1 MSQITSP
8 ATYSISR
15 PQDVID
21 IVNKNSAINTSI
33 GVIFIA
39 LGGILID
46 AYQAA
51 MVGFGNKYIAAQF
64 GISPGLAATV
74 NASVLIAAL
83 IGGLLANRVINRFG
97 QKRAFIIGMGLC
109 TIGAAAVA
117 IAPSIWWVLVCR
129 VIMGFGLGIDF
140 PLATNA
146 VAELRGSTSKKTGTS
161 VNLWQMA
168 WYVSTTVV
176 YLVLL
181 PLLLSGIAE
190 EQLWRYGIFIGAIFA
205 VIFMILRY
213 FFIGESAMWAARVGR
228 YQKRATFWENVM
240 VFRLTLRHR
249 VQQKR
254 NSRKKQRIN
263 TVVDMASYL
272 MIVTANAP
280 FLAVSWQPCRRGNIT
295 P

>member
-140 PLATNA
+140 LWQPMPWQSFVVQRRRKPHVGQPLANGLVCFDNRCLFGA
-146 VAELRGSTSKKTGTS
+146 FAAAS
-161 VNLWQMA
+161 V
-168 WYVSTTVV
+168 WY
-176 YLVLL
+176 
-181 PLLLSGIAE
+181 
-190 EQLWRYGIFIGAIFA
+190 R
-205 VIFMILRY
+205 
-213 FFIGESAMWAARVGR
+213 
-228 YQKRATFWENVM
+228 
-240 VFRLTLRHR
+240 
-249 VQQKR
+249 
-254 NSRKKQRIN
+254 
-263 TVVDMASYL
+263 
-272 MIVTANAP
+272 
-280 FLAVSWQPCRRGNIT
+280 
-295 P
+295 

>member
-97 QKRAFIIGMGLC
+97 QKRAFIIGMGVVHHRCCSGSYCSQYLVGAGVPRHHGLWFRHRLPFGNQC
-109 TIGAAAVA
+109 RGRASWFNVEENRHVGQPLANGLVCFDNRCLFGAFAAA
-117 IAPSIWWVLVCR
+117 
-129 VIMGFGLGIDF
+129 
-140 PLATNA
+140 
-146 VAELRGSTSKKTGTS
+146 S
-161 VNLWQMA
+161 VG
-168 WYVSTTVV
+168 Y
-176 YLVLL
+176 
-181 PLLLSGIAE
+181 
-190 EQLWRYGIFIGAIFA
+190 R
-205 VIFMILRY
+205 
-213 FFIGESAMWAARVGR
+213 
-228 YQKRATFWENVM
+228 
-240 VFRLTLRHR
+240 
-249 VQQKR
+249 
-254 NSRKKQRIN
+254 
-263 TVVDMASYL
+263 
-272 MIVTANAP
+272 
-280 FLAVSWQPCRRGNIT
+280 
-295 P
+295 

>member
-146 VAELRGSTSKKTGTS
+146 VAELWFNVEENRNVGQPLANGLVCFDNRCLFGAFAAAS
-161 VNLWQMA
+161 V
-168 WYVSTTVV
+168 WY
-176 YLVLL
+176 
-181 PLLLSGIAE
+181 
-190 EQLWRYGIFIGAIFA
+190 R
-205 VIFMILRY
+205 
-213 FFIGESAMWAARVGR
+213 
-228 YQKRATFWENVM
+228 
-240 VFRLTLRHR
+240 
-249 VQQKR
+249 
-254 NSRKKQRIN
+254 
-263 TVVDMASYL
+263 
-272 MIVTANAP
+272 
-280 FLAVSWQPCRRGNIT
+280 
-295 P
+295 

>member
-97 QKRAFIIGMGLC
+97 QK
-109 TIGAAAVA
+109 
-117 IAPSIWWVLVCR
+117 
-129 VIMGFGLGIDF
+129 
-140 PLATNA
+140 
-146 VAELRGSTSKKTGTS
+146 
-161 VNLWQMA
+161 
-168 WYVSTTVV
+168 
-176 YLVLL
+176 
-181 PLLLSGIAE
+181 LSLIH
-190 EQLWRYGIFIGAIFA
+190 I
-205 VIFMILRY
+205 
-213 FFIGESAMWAARVGR
+213 
-228 YQKRATFWENVM
+228 
-240 VFRLTLRHR
+240 
-249 VQQKR
+249 
-254 NSRKKQRIN
+254 
-263 TVVDMASYL
+263 
-272 MIVTANAP
+272 
-280 FLAVSWQPCRRGNIT
+280 
-295 P
+295 

>member
-146 VAELRGSTSKKTGTS
+146 VAELRGSTSKKTERRSTS
-161 VNLWQMA
+161 GKWPGMFRQPLFIWCFCRCFCL
-168 WYVSTTVV
+168 VS
-176 YLVLL
+176 LKNNC
-181 PLLLSGIAE
+181 G
-190 EQLWRYGIFIGAIFA
+190 
-205 VIFMILRY
+205 
-213 FFIGESAMWAARVGR
+213 
-228 YQKRATFWENVM
+228 
-240 VFRLTLRHR
+240 
-249 VQQKR
+249 
-254 NSRKKQRIN
+254 
-263 TVVDMASYL
+263 
-272 MIVTANAP
+272 VTEYSSEL
-280 FLAVSWQPCRRGNIT
+280 FLQSSS
-295 P
+295 

>member
-46 AYQAA
+46 AYRAA

-140 PLATNA
+140 LWQPMPWQSF
-146 VAELRGSTSKKTGTS
+146 VVQRRRKPERRSTSGKWPGMFRQLLFIWCS
-161 VNLWQMA
+161 CRCFCR
-168 WYVSTTVV
+168 VS
-176 YLVLL
+176 LKNNC
-181 PLLLSGIAE
+181 G
-190 EQLWRYGIFIGAIFA
+190 
-205 VIFMILRY
+205 
-213 FFIGESAMWAARVGR
+213 
-228 YQKRATFWENVM
+228 
-240 VFRLTLRHR
+240 
-249 VQQKR
+249 
-254 NSRKKQRIN
+254 
-263 TVVDMASYL
+263 
-272 MIVTANAP
+272 VTEYSSEL
-280 FLAVSWQPCRRGNIT
+280 FLQSSS
-295 P
+295 

>member
-83 IGGLLANRVINRFG
+83 IGGLLANRVINRFWAKAG
-97 QKRAFIIGMGLC
+97 IYYWH
-109 TIGAAAVA
+109 GAVHHRCCSGSYCSPVSGGCWCAASSWA
-117 IAPSIWWVLVCR
+117 LV
-129 VIMGFGLGIDF
+129 
-140 PLATNA
+140 
-146 VAELRGSTSKKTGTS
+146 
-161 VNLWQMA
+161 
-168 WYVSTTVV
+168 
-176 YLVLL
+176 
-181 PLLLSGIAE
+181 
-190 EQLWRYGIFIGAIFA
+190 
-205 VIFMILRY
+205 
-213 FFIGESAMWAARVGR
+213 
-228 YQKRATFWENVM
+228 
-240 VFRLTLRHR
+240 
-249 VQQKR
+249 
-254 NSRKKQRIN
+254 
-263 TVVDMASYL
+263 
-272 MIVTANAP
+272 
-280 FLAVSWQPCRRGNIT
+280 
-295 P
+295 

>member
-117 IAPSIWWVLVCR
+117 IAPSIWWVSGVPRHHGLWFRHRLPFGNQCRGRASWFNVEENRNVGQPLANGLVCFDNR
-129 VIMGFGLGIDF
+129 CLFGAF
-140 PLATNA
+140 AA
-146 VAELRGSTSKKTGTS
+146 AS
-161 VNLWQMA
+161 VG
-168 WYVSTTVV
+168 Y
-176 YLVLL
+176 
-181 PLLLSGIAE
+181 
-190 EQLWRYGIFIGAIFA
+190 R
-205 VIFMILRY
+205 
-213 FFIGESAMWAARVGR
+213 
-228 YQKRATFWENVM
+228 
-240 VFRLTLRHR
+240 
-249 VQQKR
+249 
-254 NSRKKQRIN
+254 
-263 TVVDMASYL
+263 
-272 MIVTANAP
+272 
-280 FLAVSWQPCRRGNIT
+280 
-295 P
+295 

>member
-117 IAPSIWWVLVCR
+117 IAPSIWWVLVCFR
-129 VIMGFGLGIDF
+129 HRLPFGNQCRGRASWF
-140 PLATNA
+140 NVEENRNVGQPLANGLVCFDNRCLFGA
-146 VAELRGSTSKKTGTS
+146 FAAAS
-161 VNLWQMA
+161 VG
-168 WYVSTTVV
+168 Y
-176 YLVLL
+176 
-181 PLLLSGIAE
+181 
-190 EQLWRYGIFIGAIFA
+190 R
-205 VIFMILRY
+205 
-213 FFIGESAMWAARVGR
+213 
-228 YQKRATFWENVM
+228 
-240 VFRLTLRHR
+240 
-249 VQQKR
+249 
-254 NSRKKQRIN
+254 
-263 TVVDMASYL
+263 
-272 MIVTANAP
+272 
-280 FLAVSWQPCRRGNIT
+280 
-295 P
+295 

>member
-109 TIGAAAVA
+109 TISYCSQYLVGAGVPRHHGLWFRHRLPFGNQCRGRASWFNVEENRHVGQPLANGLVCFDNRCLFGAFAAA
-117 IAPSIWWVLVCR
+117 
-129 VIMGFGLGIDF
+129 
-140 PLATNA
+140 
-146 VAELRGSTSKKTGTS
+146 S
-161 VNLWQMA
+161 VG
-168 WYVSTTVV
+168 Y
-176 YLVLL
+176 
-181 PLLLSGIAE
+181 
-190 EQLWRYGIFIGAIFA
+190 R
-205 VIFMILRY
+205 
-213 FFIGESAMWAARVGR
+213 
-228 YQKRATFWENVM
+228 
-240 VFRLTLRHR
+240 
-249 VQQKR
+249 
-254 NSRKKQRIN
+254 
-263 TVVDMASYL
+263 
-272 MIVTANAP
+272 
-280 FLAVSWQPCRRGNIT
+280 
-295 P
+295 

>member
-240 VFRLTLRHR
+240 VFRLALRHR

>member
-140 PLATNA
+140 PLATRKPA
-146 VAELRGSTSKKTGTS
+146 RRSTSGKWPGMFRQP
-161 VNLWQMA
+161 LFIWCFCRCFCR
-168 WYVSTTVV
+168 VS
-176 YLVLL
+176 LKNNC
-181 PLLLSGIAE
+181 G
-190 EQLWRYGIFIGAIFA
+190 
-205 VIFMILRY
+205 
-213 FFIGESAMWAARVGR
+213 
-228 YQKRATFWENVM
+228 
-240 VFRLTLRHR
+240 
-249 VQQKR
+249 
-254 NSRKKQRIN
+254 
-263 TVVDMASYL
+263 
-272 MIVTANAP
+272 VTEYSSEL
-280 FLAVSWQPCRRGNIT
+280 FLQSSS
-295 P
+295 